1 MSSAFHGQAT
11 LHLHP
16 FEDPPIEASLK
27 LVAMSLQGGRID
39 VWCHP
44 GSQLVIRV
52 WPAERPCYVF
62 TSRRLSFTSDD
73 HFELAVLC
81 DEKMALAW
89 INGEPAA
96 AMGYT
101 MADDGPLSV
110 RLPSW
115 AVRQVESCQ
124 SWCDKATQEALE
136 RRKRLASSAT
146 AKPHRRLLTQAEH
159 LGALQR
165 EVNQIHDLATLVR
178 AGARDHVIGLSA
190 RIRAVACYMA
200 RKRDLPLLQT
210 CAAIANVGLPVFM
223 PAPHWADYGNKPD
236 VELGSRVF
244 PNPIHSTDIQLDL
257 DVWLSLPLFRFG
269 GTHYSNNDVLRA
281 IADTMGGAHHD
292 KSVDPNIESI
302 RTHTSTVMGTP
313 HSFDML
319 SAFVVEVGAAILALS
334 EDVVERR
341 P

>member
-1 MSSAFHGQAT
+1 MPTTIRGQAT

-16 FEDPPIEASLK
+16 FDDPPIEASL
-27 LVAMSLQGGRID
+27 LLASASVQGGRVD

-44 GSQLVIRV
+44 GLQLVIRV
-52 WPAERPCYVF
+52 CPDDRPCYAF
-62 TSRRLSFTSDD
+62 RSRALSFTSDD
-73 HFELAVLC
+73 HFELAILC
-81 DEKMALAW
+81 DDEKALAW

-96 AMGYT
+96 AMGYP
-101 MADDGPLSV
+101 MPDDGPLSV
-110 RLPSW
+110 RLPTW

-124 SWCDKATQEALE
+124 LWCDTATQEARE
-136 RRKRLASSAT
+136 RRKKLGSSAT
-146 AKPHRRLLTQAEH
+146 AKPNRRLLTQAEH
-159 LGALQR
+159 LDALER
-165 EVNQIHDLATLVR
+165 EVHQIHDLTALVR

-200 RKRDLPLLQT
+200 RKTDLPLLQR
-210 CAAIANVGLPVFM
+210 CAAIADVGLPVFI
-223 PAPHWADYGNKPD
+223 PAPHWGDYGNKPD

-244 PNPIHSTDIQLDL
+244 PKRIHSTDIQLDL
-257 DVWLSLPLFRFG
+257 DVWLSLPSFRFG

-302 RTHTSTVMGTP
+302 QTHVSTVMGTP

-319 SAFVVEVGAAILALS
+319 SAFVVEAGTAILALS
-334 EDVVERR
+334 ETVVEKRS
-341 P
+341 